1 MKMFEFQA
9 KRILREEGIL
19 VPNGQVATN
28 AVEVEQIARALE
40 GPVALKAQVLVG
52 GRGLAEG
59 VKFADDAEEARMA
72 AEEIF
77 GSRIKGEN
85 VRRVLV
91 EEKIEIKDELY
102 IGVTID
108 QEARTPIV
116 VATSEGGVEIELVS
130 EKFPEK
136 IVKRKVDV
144 FKGLSEHEARSIAK
158 NIGLDHRKALSF
170 SSVLRNLYGIFE
182 KYDAELV
189 EVNPLAVTVNDKF
202 VAVDAKLNLD
212 DRATFRHKGLRRCLE
227 EEAIKPTDGPNSR
240 EYLAN
245 GAGISSYVELDGN
258 IGIISDGAGTGM
270 LALDLV
276 EKYGGK
282 PADFCELGGFMNAE
296 MMKSALDIVSLNP
309 NVKVMLITLIGGL
322 TRMDEMAEGIA
333 KFIEEK
339 KTTIPIV
346 VRLTGTSEEEGR
358 RILKR
363 IGIDSFDNMYDSIG
377 NAVKLAGED

>member
-1 MKMFEFQA
+1 MRMFEFQA
-9 KRILREEGIL
+9 KRVFREEGIP
-19 VPNGQVATN
+19 VPKGELATN
-28 AVEVEQIARALE
+28 AVEVEQIARELG

-52 GRGLAEG
+52 GRGLTGG
-59 VKFADDAEEARMA
+59 VKFADNVEEARMA
-72 AEEIF
+72 AE
-77 GSRIKGEN
+77 RILSSKMKGEN

-91 EEKIEIKDELY
+91 EEKMEIKNELY
-102 IGVTID
+102 VGVTID
-108 QEARTPIV
+108 QEARAPIV

-130 EKFPEK
+130 EKSPEK
-136 IVKRKVDV
+136 IVKRKIDV

-189 EVNPLAVTVNDKF
+189 EINPLALTVNDKF

-212 DRATFRHKGLRRCLE
+212 DRAAFRHKDLICCLGE
-227 EEAIKPTDGPNSR
+227 ESIKPTEGPNFR
-240 EYLAN
+240 EYLAKE
-245 GAGISSYVELDGN
+245 ADISSYVELDGN

-276 EKYGGK
+276 EQYGGR
-282 PADFCELGGFMNAE
+282 PADFCELGGFMDAD
-296 MMKSALDIVSLNP
+296 MMRSALNIVSSNP
-309 NVKVMLITLIGGL
+309 NVKVILITLIGGL

-358 RILKR
+358 RILKNT
-363 IGIDSFDNMYDSIG
+363 GINSFDDMYDSIG
-377 NAVKLAGED
+377 KAVKLAGEN

>member
-1 MKMFEFQA
+1 MRMFEFQA
-9 KRILREEGIL
+9 KRVFREEGIP
-19 VPNGQVATN
+19 VPDGEVATN
-28 AVEVEQIARALE
+28 AVEVEQIARELG

-52 GRGLAEG
+52 GRGLAGGIE
-59 VKFADDAEEARMA
+59 FADNVEEARMV
-72 AEEIF
+72 AERIL
-77 GSRIKGEN
+77 GSKIKGEN
-85 VRRVLV
+85 VRKVLV
-91 EEKIEIKDELY
+91 EEKVEIKSELY
-102 IGVTID
+102 IGVTVD
-108 QEARTPIV
+108 HEARAPLV

-130 EKFPEK
+130 EESPEK
-136 IVKRKVDV
+136 IVKREVDV
-144 FKGLSEHEARSIAK
+144 FKGLSEHKARSIAK

-189 EVNPLAVTVNDKF
+189 EINPLVLAVNDKF

-212 DRATFRHKGLRRCLE
+212 DRAAFRHMDLIRCLE
-227 EEAIKPTDGPNSR
+227 EEAIKPTEGPNFR
-240 EYLAN
+240 EYRAKE
-245 GAGISSYVELDGN
+245 ADISSYVELDGN

-276 EKYGGK
+276 EEYGGR
-282 PADFCELGGFMNAE
+282 PADFCELGGFMNAD
-296 MMKSALDIVSLNP
+296 MMRSALNIVSSNR
-309 NVKVMLITLIGGL
+309 NVKVILITLIGGL

-339 KTTIPIV
+339 KTEIPIV
-346 VRLTGTSEEEGR
+346 VRLTGTLEEEGR

-377 NAVKLAGED
+377 KAVKLAGED